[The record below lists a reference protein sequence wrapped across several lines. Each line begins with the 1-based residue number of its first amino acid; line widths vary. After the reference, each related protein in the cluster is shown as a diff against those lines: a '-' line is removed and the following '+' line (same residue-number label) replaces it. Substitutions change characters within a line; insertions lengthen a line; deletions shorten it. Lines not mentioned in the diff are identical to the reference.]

1 MGLDVMFIVTTFP
14 PFIHQQ
20 ILFSA
25 YISYLQT
32 NTQLQDDDS
41 HIKVADFGFARRVH
55 TPNSLTSRC
64 GSPTFV
70 APEILKNIPHD
81 QSADLW
87 SVGVIIYLLLVGY
100 PPFMKETQAELFQ
113 QIRTCD
119 WKFYQED
126 WENIS
131 PDSRELIENLLVV
144 DPEQRWTASKAL
156 ECSWLQD
163 GTIEDNE
170 VDLTA
175 SIKSLQDRRA
185 RLRQFSSPVQWQKDE
200 STPVDASL
208 QNNDSLSEIGNGDEA
223 CS

>member
-1 MGLDVMFIVTTFP
+1 M
-14 PFIHQQ
+14 
-20 ILFSA
+20 
-25 YISYLQT
+25 
-32 NTQLQDDDS
+32 
-41 HIKVADFGFARRVH
+41 ADFGFARRVH

-175 SIKSLQDRRA
+175 SIKSLKDRRA
-185 RLRQFSSPVQWQKDE
+185 RLRQFSSPVRWQKDE

-208 QNNDSLSEIGNGDEA
+208 QNNDSHCEAGDGDEA